1 MATSQTRFFCR
12 CGRLITVD
20 GSTREVVCPT
30 CKTRN
35 VVPGGETY
43 APPPILS
50 APVAPIPPA
59 RAAAASSAAPSA
71 PSAPAAAPAAA
82 PAPAGNGAATA
93 ILDLHVGGRL
103 GRFALEKVLGHG
115 GMGTVYQA
123 RDDANGREVALKVLH
138 PILQGR
144 PDFVSRFQREARA
157 AASLNH
163 ENIVRVLDSG
173 IERGSPWIAMEL
185 VEGEDLL
192 AAAQRGAVTPQNAPQ
207 VMLQAAHGLSAAANV
222 GITHRDVKPGNLVL
236 RRDGVLKVADFGLAK
251 EVDSTSRLTV
261 TGEVLGT
268 PHYMAPEQ
276 GRGERADHR
285 SDLYSLG
292 ATFYHVLGGAPPHE
306 ADTPVGVILKH
317 LREEPVALR
326 ARNPAVPIGLER
338 IVHRLLQK
346 SPDQRY
352 QSYAALSDDLER
364 VARGAEPIAGA
375 DPPARRVTQGDTTFL
390 VPEAGTTEL
399 LLKPASF
406 FRRLCAFAVDLVAI
420 DLILWLCF
428 ALAKTL
434 AGITPPLKGT
444 VRGRGDFPV
453 PRFEVFCPDHPNQM
467 KLLLA
472 GLLLASFFYFVTSDA
487 QGGRSIGKRWFNLR
501 VCRRD
506 GRDLGFLR
514 ALIRTIVLFP
524 GIALLVPVSAAGIAT
539 ALLFEQIGKQ
549 VTPVSDPGSLP
560 LLGAGWLLALYF
572 VGTASAAGRPLQ
584 DVVVGAIAY
593 RAQRSSFANVDV
605 SGRRELSPL
614 RALRL
619 SVVPGLGVMYAGRIV
634 VGLFLMGTITFL
646 FFTHPPF
653 AILLW
658 IASAFYAR
666 WLAARPKARAYGAS
680 APPPDSVVRRQES

>member
-1 MATSQTRFFCR
+1 MSIVVTGQTRFFCR

-30 CKTRN
+30 CKQRN
-35 VVPGGETY
+35 VVPGGETVA
-43 APPPILS
+43 APPIPA
-50 APVAPIPPA
+50 APP
-59 RAAAASSAAPSA
+59 RAAASTPPAPASSAID
-71 PSAPAAAPAAA
+71 PAAAPAAA
-82 PAPAGNGAATA
+82 GNGAATA
-93 ILDLHVGGRL
+93 LLDLRIGGRL
-103 GRFALEKVLGHG
+103 ARFELVRVLGHG

-123 RDDANGREVALKVLH
+123 RDESSGHDVALKVLH
-138 PILQGR
+138 PVLQSR

-157 AASLNH
+157 VTTLRH

-173 IERGSPWIAMEL
+173 IERGTPWISMEM

-207 VMLQAAHGLSAAANV
+207 VMLQAARGLSAAAAV

-251 EVDSTSRLTV
+251 EVDSTSKLTV

-276 GRGERADHR
+276 GRGERADLR

-317 LREEPVALR
+317 LREEPLALR
-326 ARNPAVPIGLER
+326 ARNAAVAPGLER
-338 IVHRLLQK
+338 VIHRLLQK

-364 VARGAEPIAGA
+364 VARGSEPIAGA

-390 VPEAGTTEL
+390 VPEQGTTEL
-399 LLKPASF
+399 VLKPAGF
-406 FRRLCAFAVDLVAI
+406 FRRMCAFAIDLVAI

-428 ALAKTL
+428 ALAKAL
-434 AGITPPLKGT
+434 AVGTP
-444 VRGRGDFPV
+444 VRRGAPAPAPRGDFPI
-453 PRFEVFCPDHPNQM
+453 PNFAAFNAVFTPSQVQ
-467 KLLLA
+467 LLLV
-472 GLLLASFFYFVTSDA
+472 GLLLASFVYFVSSDA

-501 VCRRD
+501 ICRRD

-514 ALIRTIVLFP
+514 ALIRTILLFP
-524 GIALLVPVSAAGIAT
+524 GIALLVPVSATGIAFIRSGELRDG
-539 ALLFEQIGKQ
+539 AW
-549 VTPVSDPGSLP
+549 GSLAAI
-560 LLGAGWLLALYF
+560 GAGWLLALYF
-572 VGTASAAGRPLQ
+572 VGSASGAGRPLQ
-584 DVVVGAIAY
+584 DVLVGAIAY
-593 RAQRSSFANVDV
+593 RAQRFSFASVGV
-605 SGRRELSPL
+605 TGRRELSPG

-619 SVVPGLGVMYAGRIV
+619 SIVPGLGVMYTGRIV
-634 VGLFLMGTITFL
+634 IGLFLTGTITFFL
-646 FFTHPPF
+646 FRQPPLGV
-653 AILLW
+653 LLW
-658 IASAFYAR
+658 VASAGYAH
-666 WLAARPKARAYGAS
+666 WLATRPRAPRVGDGGR
-680 APPPDSVVRRQES
+680 APDPVVRRQES